1 MSYVEH
7 CKKHGQYHGEICGQ
21 CFEDLETENKE
32 LKQAVQDIAMIVK
45 TMDMIQ
51 KKWLEENKYLENEN
65 KKLRETLT
73 FRGYNPDEEL
83 KHHEEESMN
92 K

>member
-21 CFEDLETENKE
+21 CFEDLEVENKE
-32 LKQAVQDIAMIVK
+32 LKQAVQDMAMIAK

-51 KKWLEENKYLENEN
+51 KKWLEENK
-65 KKLRETLT
+65 KLREVLT

-83 KHHEEESMN
+83 KHHEEESRN